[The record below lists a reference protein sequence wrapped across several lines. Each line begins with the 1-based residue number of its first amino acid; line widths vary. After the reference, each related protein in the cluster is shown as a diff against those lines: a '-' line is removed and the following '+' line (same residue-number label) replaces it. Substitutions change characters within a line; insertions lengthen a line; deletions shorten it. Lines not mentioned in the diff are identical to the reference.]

1 MLSNQQSMELTR
13 VIINCIDNVMVSML
27 ALSVVDH
34 WITGQTKDNKIGICC
49 FSTKHTALRSK
60 NKGWLAHNRDNA
72 SEWTDMSTL
81 VLLF

>member
-1 MLSNQQSMELTR
+1 MA
-13 VIINCIDNVMVSML
+13 SML
-27 ALSVVDH
+27 ALSVVDHWIKPQSGH

-60 NKGWLAHNRDNA
+60 NKDWLARNRDNA

-81 VLLF
+81 VLLFY